1 MAVPT
6 LENTIRDFY
15 CSADVTASH
24 DELIVLSVLNTF
36 LSITAFLGNTLI
48 LVALHKESSLHP
60 PSKLLLRSLAIT
72 DLLVGII
79 VEPLNV
85 AYLMSVRSKRWD
97 ICYNV
102 YVALLLA
109 SYVLCAVSLLVL
121 TAISVDRLLAL
132 WLGLR
137 YRQVVTLRRVY
148 ITVIVMWVLPIV
160 ATTSYIWN
168 PQLLLLLLY
177 IHLSLCLSI
186 IIFSYMKIFFMLR
199 HYQIQVT
206 VAQEQPR
213 QAIPLNIA
221 RYRKAVYSALWV
233 QFTLFSCY
241 LPFGITQ
248 ALTDLKSVRFSSSVY
263 LAKTFSFTFVF
274 LNSALNPLLYC
285 WKIKEVREAV
295 REVIP
300 LTKIWRWF
308 VHNLYTKSVHI
319 STPLYLMY
327 IWCIHRK
334 YTQEMWL
341 ILMYS
346 FCIQQ

>member
-1 MAVPT
+1 MAMPT
-6 LENTIRDFY
+6 SEKTIRDLY
-15 CSADVTASH
+15 CSAHVADVTARVH
-24 DELIVLSVLNTF
+24 DELIVLLVLNTF

-79 VEPLNV
+79 VEPLYV
-85 AYLMSVRSKRWD
+85 VYLMSVKSKRWD

-102 YVALLLA
+102 NVALFIT
-109 SYVLCAVSLLVL
+109 SHILCSVSLLVL

-137 YRQVVTLRRVY
+137 YRQVVTLTRVY

-177 IHLSLCLSI
+177 IHLSFCLSI

-233 QFTLFSCY
+233 QVTLFICY
-241 LPFGITQ
+241 LPFIITE
-248 ALTDLKSVRFSSSVY
+248 ALTDLKSVKLSSSVY
-263 LAKTFSFTFVF
+263 LVKTFSFTFVF
-274 LNSALNPLLYC
+274 LNSALNPFLYC
-285 WKIKEVREAV
+285 WKIKEVRQAV
-295 REVIP
+295 KHTIRQIHCS
-300 LTKIWRWF
+300 LT
-308 VHNLYTKSVHI
+308 
-319 STPLYLMY
+319 
-327 IWCIHRK
+327 
-334 YTQEMWL
+334 
-341 ILMYS
+341 
-346 FCIQQ
+346 

>member
-1 MAVPT
+1 MAVPAT
-6 LENTIRDFY
+6 LENSISELY
-15 CSADVTASH
+15 CSANVTARVH
-24 DELIVLSVLNTF
+24 DELIVLLVLNTF

-48 LVALHKESSLHP
+48 LVALYKESSLHP

-79 VEPLNV
+79 VEPLYV
-85 AYLMSVRSKRWD
+85 AYLMSVKSKRWY

-102 YVALLLA
+102 YVALFIA
-109 SYVLCAVSLLVL
+109 SYILCAVSLLVL

-137 YRQVVTLRRVY
+137 YRQVVTLRSVY

-168 PQLLLLLLY
+168 PQLLSLLLY
-177 IHLSLCLSI
+177 IHLSFCLSI
-186 IIFSYMKIFFMLR
+186 IIFSYMKIFFTLR

-233 QFTLFSCY
+233 QVTLFICY

-248 ALTDLKSVRFSSSVY
+248 ALTESVKVSSSFY
-263 LAKTFSFTFVF
+263 LAKTFSFTLVF
-274 LNSALNPLLYC
+274 LNSSLNPFLYC
-285 WKIKEVREAV
+285 WKIKEVRQAV
-295 REVIP
+295 KDAIRQIYCS
-300 LTKIWRWF
+300 LT
-308 VHNLYTKSVHI
+308 
-319 STPLYLMY
+319 
-327 IWCIHRK
+327 
-334 YTQEMWL
+334 
-341 ILMYS
+341 
-346 FCIQQ
+346 

>member
-1 MAVPT
+1 MAVPAT
-6 LENTIRDFY
+6 LENSISELY
-15 CSADVTASH
+15 CSASVTARVH
-24 DELIVLSVLNTF
+24 DELIVLLVLNTF

-79 VEPLNV
+79 VEPLYV
-85 AYLMSVRSKRWD
+85 VYLMSVKSQRWY

-102 YVALLLA
+102 YVALFIA
-109 SYVLCAVSLLVL
+109 SHILCAVSLLVL

-137 YRQVVTLRRVY
+137 YRQVVTLTRVS

-168 PQLLLLLLY
+168 PQLLSLLLY
-177 IHLSLCLSI
+177 IHLSFCLSI
-186 IIFSYMKIFFMLR
+186 IIFSYMKIFFTLR

-213 QAIPLNIA
+213 QAIPLNIG

-233 QFTLFSCY
+233 QVTLFICY

-248 ALTDLKSVRFSSSVY
+248 ALTESVKVSSSLY
-263 LAKTFSFTFVF
+263 LAKTFSFTLVF
-274 LNSALNPLLYC
+274 LNSSLNPFLYC
-285 WKIKEVREAV
+285 WKMKEVRQAV
-295 REVIP
+295 KDAIRQIYCS
-300 LTKIWRWF
+300 LT
-308 VHNLYTKSVHI
+308 
-319 STPLYLMY
+319 
-327 IWCIHRK
+327 
-334 YTQEMWL
+334 
-341 ILMYS
+341 
-346 FCIQQ
+346 

>member
-1 MAVPT
+1 MAAPT
-6 LENTIRDFY
+6 LENSIRELY
-15 CSADVTASH
+15 CSANVTARVH
-24 DELIVLSVLNTF
+24 DELIVLLVLNTF
-36 LSITAFLGNTLI
+36 LSITAFLENTLI
-48 LVALHKESSLHP
+48 LVALHKEYSLHP

-79 VEPLNV
+79 VEPLYV
-85 AYLMSVRSKRWD
+85 VYLMSVKSQRWD

-102 YVALLLA
+102 YVALFIA
-109 SYVLCAVSLLVL
+109 SYILCSVSLLVL

-137 YRQVVTLRRVY
+137 YRQVVTLRSVY

-168 PQLLLLLLY
+168 PQLLSLLLY

-233 QFTLFSCY
+233 QVTLFICY

-285 WKIKEVREAV
+285 WKIKEVRQAV
-295 REVIP
+295 KDAIRQICS
-300 LTKIWRWF
+300 LT
-308 VHNLYTKSVHI
+308 
-319 STPLYLMY
+319 
-327 IWCIHRK
+327 
-334 YTQEMWL
+334 
-341 ILMYS
+341 
-346 FCIQQ
+346 

>member
-1 MAVPT
+1 MPT
-6 LENTIRDFY
+6 LENSIRELY
-15 CSADVTASH
+15 CSANVTARVH
-24 DELIVLSVLNTF
+24 DELIVLLVLNTF
-36 LSITAFLGNTLI
+36 LSITAFLENTLI

-79 VEPLNV
+79 VEPLYV
-85 AYLMSVRSKRWD
+85 VYLMSVKSKRWD

-102 YVALLLA
+102 NVALFIT
-109 SYVLCAVSLLVL
+109 SHILCSVSLLVL

-132 WLGLR
+132 WLGIR
-137 YRQVVTLRRVY
+137 YRQVVTLRSVY

-168 PQLLLLLLY
+168 PQLLSLLLY

-233 QFTLFSCY
+233 QFTLFICY

-285 WKIKEVREAV
+285 WKIKEVRQAV
-295 REVIP
+295 RDAIRQICS
-300 LTKIWRWF
+300 LT
-308 VHNLYTKSVHI
+308 
-319 STPLYLMY
+319 
-327 IWCIHRK
+327 
-334 YTQEMWL
+334 
-341 ILMYS
+341 
-346 FCIQQ
+346 

>member
-6 LENTIRDFY
+6 LEKTIRDLY
-15 CSADVTASH
+15 CSATVADVTARVH
-24 DELIVLSVLNTF
+24 DELIVLLVLNTF

-79 VEPLNV
+79 VEPLYV
-85 AYLMSVRSKRWD
+85 AYLMSVKSKRWD

-102 YVALLLA
+102 NVALFIA
-109 SYVLCAVSLLVL
+109 SYILCSVSLLVL

-137 YRQVVTLRRVY
+137 YRQVVTLRSVY

-168 PQLLLLLLY
+168 PQLLSLLLY
-177 IHLSLCLSI
+177 IHLSFCLSI
-186 IIFSYMKIFFMLR
+186 IIFSYMKILFTLR

-233 QFTLFSCY
+233 QVTLFICY

-248 ALTDLKSVRFSSSVY
+248 ALTDLKSVKVSSSCY

-274 LNSALNPLLYC
+274 LNSSLNPFLYC
-285 WKIKEVREAV
+285 WKIKEVRQAV
-295 REVIP
+295 KHTIRQIHCS
-300 LTKIWRWF
+300 LT
-308 VHNLYTKSVHI
+308 
-319 STPLYLMY
+319 
-327 IWCIHRK
+327 
-334 YTQEMWL
+334 
-341 ILMYS
+341 
-346 FCIQQ
+346 

>member
-6 LENTIRDFY
+6 LENSIRELY
-15 CSADVTASH
+15 CSANVTARVH
-24 DELIVLSVLNTF
+24 DELIVLLVLNTS

-79 VEPLNV
+79 VEPLYV
-85 AYLMSVRSKRWD
+85 AYLMSVKSKRWY

-102 YVALLLA
+102 YVALFIA
-109 SYVLCAVSLLVL
+109 SYILCAVSLLVL

-148 ITVIVMWVLPIV
+148 ITVIVMWVLSIV
-160 ATTSYIWN
+160 ATSTSYIWN
-168 PQLLLLLLY
+168 PQLLSLFLY
-177 IHLSLCLSI
+177 IHLSFCLSI

-199 HYQIQVT
+199 HYQIQAEIN

-233 QFTLFSCY
+233 QVTLFICY

-248 ALTDLKSVRFSSSVY
+248 AFTDLKSVRFSSSVY

-285 WKIKEVREAV
+285 WKIKEVRQAV
-295 REVIP
+295 KDAIRQICS
-300 LTKIWRWF
+300 LT
-308 VHNLYTKSVHI
+308 
-319 STPLYLMY
+319 
-327 IWCIHRK
+327 
-334 YTQEMWL
+334 
-341 ILMYS
+341 
-346 FCIQQ
+346 

>member
-1 MAVPT
+1 MAVPAT
-6 LENTIRDFY
+6 LENTTRQFY
-15 CSADVTASH
+15 CSANVTARVH
-24 DELIVLSVLNTF
+24 DELIVLLVLNTF
-36 LSITAFLGNTLI
+36 LSITGFLGNTLI
-48 LVALHKESSLHP
+48 LAALHKESSLHP

-79 VEPLNV
+79 VEPLYV
-85 AYLMSVRSKRWD
+85 AYLMSVKSKRWD

-102 YVALLLA
+102 NVALFIA
-109 SYVLCAVSLLVL
+109 SYILCSVSLLVL

-137 YRQVVTLRRVY
+137 YRQVVTLRSVY

-177 IHLSLCLSI
+177 IHLSFCLSI

-233 QFTLFSCY
+233 QVTLFICY

-248 ALTDLKSVRFSSSVY
+248 ALTDLKSVKVSSSFY
-263 LAKTFSFTFVF
+263 LAKTFSFTLVF
-274 LNSALNPLLYC
+274 LNSSLNPFLYC
-285 WKIKEVREAV
+285 WKMKEVRQAV
-295 REVIP
+295 KDAIRQIYCS
-300 LTKIWRWF
+300 LT
-308 VHNLYTKSVHI
+308 
-319 STPLYLMY
+319 
-327 IWCIHRK
+327 
-334 YTQEMWL
+334 
-341 ILMYS
+341 
-346 FCIQQ
+346 

>member
-6 LENTIRDFY
+6 LENSIRELY
-15 CSADVTASH
+15 CSANVTARVH
-24 DELIVLSVLNTF
+24 DELIVLLVLNTF
-36 LSITAFLGNTLI
+36 LFITAFLGNTLI

-85 AYLMSVRSKRWD
+85 AYLMSVKSQRWD

-102 YVALLLA
+102 NVALLIA
-109 SYVLCAVSLLVL
+109 SYILCAVSLLVL

-137 YRQVVTLRRVY
+137 YRQVVTLRRAY
-148 ITVIVMWVLPIV
+148 IAVIVMWVLPIV
-160 ATTSYIWN
+160 ATTSYVWN
-168 PQLLLLLLY
+168 PQLLLFLLY

-213 QAIPLNIA
+213 QAIPLNTA

-233 QFTLFSCY
+233 QFTLFICY
-241 LPFGITQ
+241 LPFG
-248 ALTDLKSVRFSSSVY
+248 F
-263 LAKTFSFTFVF
+263 
-274 LNSALNPLLYC
+274 N
-285 WKIKEVREAV
+285 
-295 REVIP
+295 
-300 LTKIWRWF
+300 
-308 VHNLYTKSVHI
+308 
-319 STPLYLMY
+319 
-327 IWCIHRK
+327 
-334 YTQEMWL
+334 
-341 ILMYS
+341 
-346 FCIQQ
+346 

>member
-6 LENTIRDFY
+6 LEKTIRDLY
-15 CSADVTASH
+15 CSANVADVTARVH
-24 DELIVLSVLNTF
+24 DELIVLLVLNTF

-79 VEPLNV
+79 VEPLYV
-85 AYLMSVRSKRWD
+85 VYLMSVKSKRWD

-102 YVALLLA
+102 NVALFIA
-109 SYVLCAVSLLVL
+109 SHILCSVSLLVL

-137 YRQVVTLRRVY
+137 YRQVVTLRSVY

-168 PQLLLLLLY
+168 PQLLSLLLY

-233 QFTLFSCY
+233 QVTLFICY

-248 ALTDLKSVRFSSSVY
+248 ALTDLKSVKVSSSFY

-274 LNSALNPLLYC
+274 LNSALNPFLYC
-285 WKIKEVREAV
+285 WKIKEVRQAV
-295 REVIP
+295 KHTIRQIHCS
-300 LTKIWRWF
+300 LT
-308 VHNLYTKSVHI
+308 
-319 STPLYLMY
+319 
-327 IWCIHRK
+327 
-334 YTQEMWL
+334 
-341 ILMYS
+341 
-346 FCIQQ
+346 

>member
-1 MAVPT
+1 MAVPAT
-6 LENTIRDFY
+6 LENTTRQFY
-15 CSADVTASH
+15 CSANVTARVH
-24 DELIVLSVLNTF
+24 DELIVLLVLNTF

-85 AYLMSVRSKRWD
+85 AYLMSVKSKRWD

-102 YVALLLA
+102 YVALFTA
-109 SYVLCAVSLLVL
+109 SYILCSVSLLVL

-137 YRQVVTLRRVY
+137 YRQVVTLRSVY

-177 IHLSLCLSI
+177 IHLSFCLSI
-186 IIFSYMKIFFMLR
+186 IIFSYMKIFFTLR

-233 QFTLFSCY
+233 QVTLFICY

-248 ALTDLKSVRFSSSVY
+248 ALTDLKSVKVSSSFY

-274 LNSALNPLLYC
+274 LNSSLNPFLYC
-285 WKIKEVREAV
+285 WKIKEVRQAV
-295 REVIP
+295 KDVIRQIYCF
-300 LTKIWRWF
+300 LT
-308 VHNLYTKSVHI
+308 
-319 STPLYLMY
+319 
-327 IWCIHRK
+327 
-334 YTQEMWL
+334 
-341 ILMYS
+341 
-346 FCIQQ
+346 

>member
-6 LENTIRDFY
+6 LEKTIRDLY
-15 CSADVTASH
+15 CSANVADVTARVH
-24 DELIVLSVLNTF
+24 DELIVLLVLNTF
-36 LSITAFLGNTLI
+36 LSITAFLENTLI

-79 VEPLNV
+79 VEPLYV
-85 AYLMSVRSKRWD
+85 VYLMSVKSKRWD

-102 YVALLLA
+102 NVALFIA
-109 SYVLCAVSLLVL
+109 SHILCSVSLLVL

-137 YRQVVTLRRVY
+137 YRQVVTLRSVY

-186 IIFSYMKIFFMLR
+186 IIFSYMKIFFTLR
-199 HYQIQVT
+199 HYQIQAEIN
-206 VAQEQPR
+206 VAQDQPR
-213 QAIPLNIA
+213 QAIPLNIV

-233 QFTLFSCY
+233 QVTLFICY
-241 LPFGITQ
+241 LPFIITE
-248 ALTDLKSVRFSSSVY
+248 ALTDLKSVKLSSSVY
-263 LAKTFSFTFVF
+263 LVKTFSFTFVF
-274 LNSALNPLLYC
+274 LNSALNPFLYC
-285 WKIKEVREAV
+285 WKIKEVRQAV
-295 REVIP
+295 KHTIRQIHCS
-300 LTKIWRWF
+300 LT
-308 VHNLYTKSVHI
+308 
-319 STPLYLMY
+319 
-327 IWCIHRK
+327 
-334 YTQEMWL
+334 
-341 ILMYS
+341 
-346 FCIQQ
+346 

>member
-1 MAVPT
+1 MAVPAT
-6 LENTIRDFY
+6 LENSISELH
-15 CSADVTASH
+15 CSASVTARVH
-24 DELIVLSVLNTF
+24 DELIVLLVLNTF

-48 LVALHKESSLHP
+48 LVALYKESSLHP

-79 VEPLNV
+79 VEPQYV
-85 AYLMSVRSKRWD
+85 AYLMSVKSKRWY

-102 YVALLLA
+102 YVALFIA
-109 SYVLCAVSLLVL
+109 SYILCAVSLLVL

-148 ITVIVMWVLPIV
+148 ITVIVMWVLSIV
-160 ATTSYIWN
+160 ATSTSYIWN
-168 PQLLLLLLY
+168 PQLLSLFLY
-177 IHLSLCLSI
+177 IHLSFCLSI
-186 IIFSYMKIFFMLR
+186 IIFSYMKIFFTLR

-233 QFTLFSCY
+233 QVTLFICY

-248 ALTDLKSVRFSSSVY
+248 ALTDLKSVKVSSSFY

-274 LNSALNPLLYC
+274 LNSSLNPLLYC
-285 WKIKEVREAV
+285 WKIKEVRQPV
-295 REVIP
+295 KDVIRQIYCF
-300 LTKIWRWF
+300 LT
-308 VHNLYTKSVHI
+308 
-319 STPLYLMY
+319 
-327 IWCIHRK
+327 
-334 YTQEMWL
+334 
-341 ILMYS
+341 
-346 FCIQQ
+346 

>member
-6 LENTIRDFY
+6 SEKTIRDLY
-15 CSADVTASH
+15 CSAHVADVTARVH
-24 DELIVLSVLNTF
+24 DELIVLLVLNTC

-48 LVALHKESSLHP
+48 LVALRKESSLHP

-85 AYLMSVRSKRWD
+85 AYLMSVKSKRWD

-102 YVALLLA
+102 NVALLIA
-109 SYVLCAVSLLVL
+109 SYILCAVSLLVL

-137 YRQVVTLRRVY
+137 YRQVVTLRRAY
-148 ITVIVMWVLPIV
+148 IAVIVMWVLPIV

-186 IIFSYMKIFFMLR
+186 IIFSYMKIFFTLR

-233 QFTLFSCY
+233 QVTLFICY
-241 LPFGITQ
+241 LPFIITE
-248 ALTDLKSVRFSSSVY
+248 ALTDLKSVKLSSSVY
-263 LAKTFSFTFVF
+263 LVKTFSFTFVF
-274 LNSALNPLLYC
+274 LNSALNPFLYC
-285 WKIKEVREAV
+285 WKIKEVRQAV
-295 REVIP
+295 KHTIRQIHCS
-300 LTKIWRWF
+300 LT
-308 VHNLYTKSVHI
+308 
-319 STPLYLMY
+319 
-327 IWCIHRK
+327 
-334 YTQEMWL
+334 
-341 ILMYS
+341 
-346 FCIQQ
+346 

>member
-6 LENTIRDFY
+6 LEKTIRHLY
-15 CSADVTASH
+15 CSANVADVTARVH
-24 DELIVLSVLNTF
+24 DELIVLLVLNTF

-79 VEPLNV
+79 VEPLYV
-85 AYLMSVRSKRWD
+85 VYLMSVKSKRWD

-102 YVALLLA
+102 NVALFIA
-109 SYVLCAVSLLVL
+109 SHILCSVSLLVL

-137 YRQVVTLRRVY
+137 YRQVVTLRSVF
-148 ITVIVMWVLPIV
+148 ITVIVMSVLSIV
-160 ATTSYIWN
+160 VTTSFIWN
-168 PQLLLLLLY
+168 ELLFSLLLF
-177 IHLSLCLSI
+177 INLSFCLSI

-233 QFTLFSCY
+233 QVTLVVCY
-241 LPFGITQ
+241 LPFVITE
-248 ALTDLKSVRFSSSVY
+248 ALTDLKCVKLSSSVY
-263 LAKTFSFTFVF
+263 LTKTFSFSFVF
-274 LNSALNPLLYC
+274 LNSSLNPFLYC
-285 WKIKEVREAV
+285 WKIKEVRQAV
-295 REVIP
+295 KHTIRQIYCS
-300 LTKIWRWF
+300 LT
-308 VHNLYTKSVHI
+308 
-319 STPLYLMY
+319 
-327 IWCIHRK
+327 
-334 YTQEMWL
+334 
-341 ILMYS
+341 
-346 FCIQQ
+346 

>member
-1 MAVPT
+1 MAVPAT
-6 LENTIRDFY
+6 LENSISELY
-15 CSADVTASH
+15 CSASVTARVY
-24 DELIVLSVLNTF
+24 DELIILLVLNTF

-48 LVALHKESSLHP
+48 LVALRKESSLHP

-79 VEPLNV
+79 VEPLYV
-85 AYLMSVRSKRWD
+85 VYLMSVRSKRWD

-102 YVALLLA
+102 YVALFLA
-109 SYVLCAVSLLVL
+109 SYILCAVSLLVL

-137 YRQVVTLRRVY
+137 YRQVVTLRSVY

-168 PQLLLLLLY
+168 PQLLSLLLY

-199 HYQIQVT
+199 HYQIQAEIN

-233 QFTLFSCY
+233 QVTLFICY

-248 ALTDLKSVRFSSSVY
+248 ALTESVKVSSSFY
-263 LAKTFSFTFVF
+263 LAKTFSFTLVF
-274 LNSALNPLLYC
+274 LNSSLNPFLYC
-285 WKIKEVREAV
+285 WKMKEVRQAV
-295 REVIP
+295 KDAIRQIYCS
-300 LTKIWRWF
+300 LT
-308 VHNLYTKSVHI
+308 
-319 STPLYLMY
+319 
-327 IWCIHRK
+327 
-334 YTQEMWL
+334 
-341 ILMYS
+341 
-346 FCIQQ
+346 

>member
-1 MAVPT
+1 MAVPAT
-6 LENTIRDFY
+6 LENTTREFY
-15 CSADVTASH
+15 CSANVTARVH
-24 DELIVLSVLNTF
+24 DELIVLLLLNTF

-85 AYLMSVRSKRWD
+85 AYLMSVKSQRWD
-97 ICYNV
+97 ICFNV
-102 YVALLLA
+102 NVALLIA
-109 SYVLCAVSLLVL
+109 SYILCAVSLLVL

-132 WLGLR
+132 LLGLR
-137 YRQVVTLRRVY
+137 YRQVVTLRSVY

-168 PQLLLLLLY
+168 PQLLSLLLY
-177 IHLSLCLSI
+177 IHLSFCLSI
-186 IIFSYMKIFFMLR
+186 IIFSYMKIFFTLR

-233 QFTLFSCY
+233 QVTLFICY

-248 ALTDLKSVRFSSSVY
+248 ALTESVKVSSSFY
-263 LAKTFSFTFVF
+263 LAKTFSFTLVF
-274 LNSALNPLLYC
+274 LNSALNPFLYC
-285 WKIKEVREAV
+285 WKMKEVRQAV
-295 REVIP
+295 KDAIRQIYCS
-300 LTKIWRWF
+300 LT
-308 VHNLYTKSVHI
+308 
-319 STPLYLMY
+319 
-327 IWCIHRK
+327 
-334 YTQEMWL
+334 
-341 ILMYS
+341 
-346 FCIQQ
+346 

>member
-6 LENTIRDFY
+6 LEKTIRNLY
-15 CSADVTASH
+15 CSANVADVTARVH
-24 DELIVLSVLNTF
+24 DELIVLLVLNTF

-85 AYLMSVRSKRWD
+85 AYLMSVKSKRWD

-102 YVALLLA
+102 NVALLIA
-109 SYVLCAVSLLVL
+109 SYILCSVSLLVL

-148 ITVIVMWVLPIV
+148 ITVIVMWVLSIV
-160 ATTSYIWN
+160 GTTSYIWN
-168 PQLLLLLLY
+168 PQLLTLFLY
-177 IHLSLCLSI
+177 IHLSFCLSI

-233 QFTLFSCY
+233 QVTLFICY

-248 ALTDLKSVRFSSSVY
+248 ALTDLKSVKVSSSVY

-274 LNSALNPLLYC
+274 VNSSLNPFLYC
-285 WKIKEVREAV
+285 WKIKEVRQAV
-295 REVIP
+295 KDTIRQIFCS
-300 LTKIWRWF
+300 LT
-308 VHNLYTKSVHI
+308 
-319 STPLYLMY
+319 
-327 IWCIHRK
+327 
-334 YTQEMWL
+334 
-341 ILMYS
+341 
-346 FCIQQ
+346 

>member
-15 CSADVTASH
+15 CSADVTARVH
-24 DELIVLSVLNTF
+24 NELIVLSVLNTF

-85 AYLMSVRSKRWD
+85 AYLMSVRSKKWD

-109 SYVLCAVSLLVL
+109 SYILCAVSLLVL

-137 YRQVVTLRRVY
+137 YRQVVTLRSVY

-177 IHLSLCLSI
+177 IHLSFCLSI

-233 QFTLFSCY
+233 QFTLFICY

-300 LTKIWRWF
+300 LTKIWR
-308 VHNLYTKSVHI
+308 
-319 STPLYLMY
+319 
-327 IWCIHRK
+327 
-334 YTQEMWL
+334 
-341 ILMYS
+341 
-346 FCIQQ
+346 

>member
-6 LENTIRDFY
+6 SEKTIRDLY
-15 CSADVTASH
+15 CSAHVADVTARVH
-24 DELIVLSVLNTF
+24 DELIVLLVLNTF

-48 LVALHKESSLHP
+48 LVALHKEYSLHP

-79 VEPLNV
+79 VEPLYV
-85 AYLMSVRSKRWD
+85 VYLMSVKSQRWY

-102 YVALLLA
+102 YVALFIA
-109 SYVLCAVSLLVL
+109 SYILCAVSLLVL

-137 YRQVVTLRRVY
+137 YRQVVTLRRAY
-148 ITVIVMWVLPIV
+148 IAVIVMWVLPIV

-168 PQLLLLLLY
+168 PQLLSLLLY

-186 IIFSYMKIFFMLR
+186 IIFSYMKIFFTLR

-233 QFTLFSCY
+233 QFTLFICY

-248 ALTDLKSVRFSSSVY
+248 ALTDLKSVKVSSSFY

-274 LNSALNPLLYC
+274 LNSSLNPFLYC
-285 WKIKEVREAV
+285 WKMKEVRQPV
-295 REVIP
+295 KDVIRQIYCF
-300 LTKIWRWF
+300 LT
-308 VHNLYTKSVHI
+308 
-319 STPLYLMY
+319 
-327 IWCIHRK
+327 
-334 YTQEMWL
+334 
-341 ILMYS
+341 
-346 FCIQQ
+346 

>member
-6 LENTIRDFY
+6 FENTIRDFY
-15 CSADVTASH
+15 CSAYVAARVQ

-48 LVALHKESSLHP
+48 LVALHKESSPHP

-109 SYVLCAVSLLVL
+109 SYILCAVSLLVL

-137 YRQVVTLRRVY
+137 YRQVVTLTRVY

-160 ATTSYIWN
+160 ATTSYIWS
-168 PQLLLLLLY
+168 PQLLSLLLY

-233 QFTLFSCY
+233 QVILFICY

-263 LAKTFSFTFVF
+263 LAKTFSFAFVF

-285 WKIKEVREAV
+285 WKIKEVRQAV
-295 REVIP
+295 RDAIRQICS
-300 LTKIWRWF
+300 LT
-308 VHNLYTKSVHI
+308 
-319 STPLYLMY
+319 
-327 IWCIHRK
+327 
-334 YTQEMWL
+334 
-341 ILMYS
+341 
-346 FCIQQ
+346 

>member
-6 LENTIRDFY
+6 LEKTIRDLY
-15 CSADVTASH
+15 CSANVADVTARVH
-24 DELIVLSVLNTF
+24 DEVIVLLVLNTF

-79 VEPLNV
+79 VEPLYV
-85 AYLMSVRSKRWD
+85 VYLMSVRSKRWD

-102 YVALLLA
+102 NVALFIA
-109 SYVLCAVSLLVL
+109 SYILCSVSLLVL

-148 ITVIVMWVLPIV
+148 ITVIVMWVLSIV

-168 PQLLLLLLY
+168 PQLLSLLLY
-177 IHLSLCLSI
+177 IHLSFCLSI
-186 IIFSYMKIFFMLR
+186 IIFSYMKIFFTLR
-199 HYQIQVT
+199 HYQIQAEIN
-206 VAQEQPR
+206 VAQDQPR

-233 QFTLFSCY
+233 QVTLFICY
-241 LPFGITQ
+241 LPFIITE
-248 ALTDLKSVRFSSSVY
+248 ALTDLTSVKLSSSVY
-263 LAKTFSFTFVF
+263 LVKTFSFTFVF
-274 LNSALNPLLYC
+274 LNSALNPFLYC
-285 WKIKEVREAV
+285 WKIKEVRQAV
-295 REVIP
+295 KHTIRQIHCS
-300 LTKIWRWF
+300 LT
-308 VHNLYTKSVHI
+308 
-319 STPLYLMY
+319 
-327 IWCIHRK
+327 
-334 YTQEMWL
+334 
-341 ILMYS
+341 
-346 FCIQQ
+346 

>member
-1 MAVPT
+1 MPT
-6 LENTIRDFY
+6 LENSIRELY
-15 CSADVTASH
+15 CSANVTARVH
-24 DELIVLSVLNTF
+24 DELIVLLVLNTF

-48 LVALHKESSLHP
+48 LVALHKEYSLHP

-79 VEPLNV
+79 VEPLYV
-85 AYLMSVRSKRWD
+85 AYLMSVKSKRWD

-102 YVALLLA
+102 NVALFIA
-109 SYVLCAVSLLVL
+109 SHILCSVSLLVL

-168 PQLLLLLLY
+168 PQLLSLLLY

-186 IIFSYMKIFFMLR
+186 IIFSYMKIFFTLR

-233 QFTLFSCY
+233 QFTLFICY

-285 WKIKEVREAV
+285 WKIKEVRQAV
-295 REVIP
+295 KDAIRQICS
-300 LTKIWRWF
+300 LT
-308 VHNLYTKSVHI
+308 
-319 STPLYLMY
+319 
-327 IWCIHRK
+327 
-334 YTQEMWL
+334 
-341 ILMYS
+341 
-346 FCIQQ
+346 

>member
-1 MAVPT
+1 MAVPAT
-6 LENTIRDFY
+6 LENTTRQFY
-15 CSADVTASH
+15 CSANVTARVH
-24 DELIVLSVLNTF
+24 DELIVLLVLNTF
-36 LSITAFLGNTLI
+36 LSITVFLGNTLI

-85 AYLMSVRSKRWD
+85 AYLMSVKSKRWD

-102 YVALLLA
+102 NVALFIA
-109 SYVLCAVSLLVL
+109 SHILCSVSLLVL

-148 ITVIVMWVLPIV
+148 ITVIVMWVLSIV

-168 PQLLLLLLY
+168 PQLLSLLLY
-177 IHLSLCLSI
+177 THLSFCLSI
-186 IIFSYMKIFFMLR
+186 IIFSYMKIFFTLR

-233 QFTLFSCY
+233 QVTLFICY

-248 ALTDLKSVRFSSSVY
+248 ALTDLKSVKVSSSFY
-263 LAKTFSFTFVF
+263 LAKTFSFTLVF
-274 LNSALNPLLYC
+274 LNSSLNPFLYC
-285 WKIKEVREAV
+285 WKMKEVRQAV
-295 REVIP
+295 KDAIRQIYCS
-300 LTKIWRWF
+300 LT
-308 VHNLYTKSVHI
+308 
-319 STPLYLMY
+319 
-327 IWCIHRK
+327 
-334 YTQEMWL
+334 
-341 ILMYS
+341 
-346 FCIQQ
+346 

>member
-6 LENTIRDFY
+6 LDNSIRELY
-15 CSADVTASH
+15 CSANVTARVH
-24 DELIVLSVLNTF
+24 DELIVLLVLNTF
-36 LSITAFLGNTLI
+36 LSITGFLGNTLI
-48 LVALHKESSLHP
+48 LAALHKESSLHP

-85 AYLMSVRSKRWD
+85 AYLVSVKSQRWD

-102 YVALLLA
+102 NVALLIA
-109 SYVLCAVSLLVL
+109 SYILCAVSLLVL

-137 YRQVVTLRRVY
+137 YRQVVTLRRAY
-148 ITVIVMWVLPIV
+148 IAVIVMWVLPIV

-206 VAQEQPR
+206 VAQEQQR

-233 QFTLFSCY
+233 QFTLFICY

-285 WKIKEVREAV
+285 WKIKEVRQAV
-295 REVIP
+295 KDAIRQICS
-300 LTKIWRWF
+300 LT
-308 VHNLYTKSVHI
+308 
-319 STPLYLMY
+319 
-327 IWCIHRK
+327 
-334 YTQEMWL
+334 
-341 ILMYS
+341 
-346 FCIQQ
+346 

>member
-6 LENTIRDFY
+6 LENSIRELY
-15 CSADVTASH
+15 CSANVTARVH
-24 DELIVLSVLNTF
+24 DELIVLLVLNTS

-85 AYLMSVRSKRWD
+85 VYLVSVKSKRWD

-102 YVALLLA
+102 YVALFIA
-109 SYVLCAVSLLVL
+109 SYILCSVSLFVL

-168 PQLLLLLLY
+168 PQLLSLLLY
-177 IHLSLCLSI
+177 IHLSFCLSI
-186 IIFSYMKIFFMLR
+186 IIFSYMKIFFTLR

-221 RYRKAVYSALWV
+221 RYRKAVDSALWV
-233 QFTLFSCY
+233 QVILFICY

-285 WKIKEVREAV
+285 WKIKEVRQAV

-300 LTKIWRWF
+300 LTKIWR
-308 VHNLYTKSVHI
+308 
-319 STPLYLMY
+319 
-327 IWCIHRK
+327 
-334 YTQEMWL
+334 
-341 ILMYS
+341 
-346 FCIQQ
+346 

>member
-24 DELIVLSVLNTF
+24 DELIVLSVLNAF

-60 PSKLLLRSLAIT
+60 PTKLLLRSLAIT

-97 ICYNV
+97 ICYDV

-109 SYVLCAVSLLVL
+109 SYILCAVSLLVL

-137 YRQVVTLRRVY
+137 YRQVVTLRRAY
-148 ITVIVMWVLPIV
+148 IAVIVMWVLPIV
-160 ATTSYIWN
+160 ATTSYVWN
-168 PQLLLLLLY
+168 PQLLLFLLY

-233 QFTLFSCY
+233 QFTLFICY

-248 ALTDLKSVRFSSSVY
+248 ALTDLKRVRFSSSVY

-285 WKIKEVREAV
+285 WKIKEVRQAV

-300 LTKIWRWF
+300 LTRIWR
-308 VHNLYTKSVHI
+308 
-319 STPLYLMY
+319 
-327 IWCIHRK
+327 
-334 YTQEMWL
+334 
-341 ILMYS
+341 
-346 FCIQQ
+346 

>member
-6 LENTIRDFY
+6 LEKTIRDLY
-15 CSADVTASH
+15 CSANVADVTARFH
-24 DELIVLSVLNTF
+24 DEPIVLLVLNTF

-79 VEPLNV
+79 VEPLYV
-85 AYLMSVRSKRWD
+85 AYLMSVKSKRWD

-102 YVALLLA
+102 YVALFIA
-109 SYVLCAVSLLVL
+109 SYILFSVSLLVL

-148 ITVIVMWVLPIV
+148 ITVIVMWVLSIV
-160 ATTSYIWN
+160 ATSTSYIWN
-168 PQLLLLLLY
+168 PQLLLLFLY
-177 IHLSLCLSI
+177 IHLCFCLSI

-199 HYQIQVT
+199 HYQIQAEIN

-233 QFTLFSCY
+233 QVTLFICY

-248 ALTDLKSVRFSSSVY
+248 ALTDLKSVKVSSSFY

-274 LNSALNPLLYC
+274 LNSSLNPFLYC
-285 WKIKEVREAV
+285 WKIKEVRQAV
-295 REVIP
+295 KHTIRQIHCS
-300 LTKIWRWF
+300 LT
-308 VHNLYTKSVHI
+308 
-319 STPLYLMY
+319 
-327 IWCIHRK
+327 
-334 YTQEMWL
+334 
-341 ILMYS
+341 
-346 FCIQQ
+346 

>member
-6 LENTIRDFY
+6 LENSIRELY
-15 CSADVTASH
+15 CSANVTARVN
-24 DELIVLSVLNTF
+24 DELIVLLVLNTF
-36 LSITAFLGNTLI
+36 LSITGFLGNTLI
-48 LVALHKESSLHP
+48 LAALHKESSLHP

-85 AYLMSVRSKRWD
+85 AYLMSVKSQRWD

-102 YVALLLA
+102 NVALLIA
-109 SYVLCAVSLLVL
+109 SYILCAVSLLVL

-137 YRQVVTLRRVY
+137 YRQIVTLRRAY
-148 ITVIVMWVLPIV
+148 IAVIVMWVLPIV

-168 PQLLLLLLY
+168 PQLLSLLLY
-177 IHLSLCLSI
+177 IHLSFCLSI

-233 QFTLFSCY
+233 QFTLFICY

-285 WKIKEVREAV
+285 WKIKEVRQAV
-295 REVIP
+295 RDAIRQICS
-300 LTKIWRWF
+300 LT
-308 VHNLYTKSVHI
+308 
-319 STPLYLMY
+319 
-327 IWCIHRK
+327 
-334 YTQEMWL
+334 
-341 ILMYS
+341 
-346 FCIQQ
+346 

>member
-15 CSADVTASH
+15 CSADVTARVH

-85 AYLMSVRSKRWD
+85 AYLISVRSKRWD

-109 SYVLCAVSLLVL
+109 SYILCAVSLLVL

-137 YRQVVTLRRVY
+137 YRQVVTLRSVY

-168 PQLLLLLLY
+168 PQLLSLLLY

-233 QFTLFSCY
+233 QVTLFICY

-248 ALTDLKSVRFSSSVY
+248 ALTDLKSVRFPSSVY

-300 LTKIWRWF
+300 LTKIWR
-308 VHNLYTKSVHI
+308 
-319 STPLYLMY
+319 
-327 IWCIHRK
+327 
-334 YTQEMWL
+334 
-341 ILMYS
+341 
-346 FCIQQ
+346 

>member
-1 MAVPT
+1 MPT
-6 LENTIRDFY
+6 LENSIRELY
-15 CSADVTASH
+15 CSANVTARVH
-24 DELIVLSVLNTF
+24 DELIVLLVLNTF
-36 LSITAFLGNTLI
+36 LSITAFLENTLI
-48 LVALHKESSLHP
+48 LVALHKEYSLHP

-85 AYLMSVRSKRWD
+85 AYLMSVKSKRWD

-102 YVALLLA
+102 NVALFIA
-109 SYVLCAVSLLVL
+109 SHILCSVSLLVL

-137 YRQVVTLRRVY
+137 YRQVVTLRRAY
-148 ITVIVMWVLPIV
+148 IAVIVMWVLPIV

-233 QFTLFSCY
+233 QVTLFICY

-285 WKIKEVREAV
+285 WKIKEVRQAV
-295 REVIP
+295 KDAIRQICS
-300 LTKIWRWF
+300 LT
-308 VHNLYTKSVHI
+308 
-319 STPLYLMY
+319 
-327 IWCIHRK
+327 
-334 YTQEMWL
+334 
-341 ILMYS
+341 
-346 FCIQQ
+346 

>member
-1 MAVPT
+1 MAVPAT
-6 LENTIRDFY
+6 LENSISKLY
-15 CSADVTASH
+15 CSANVTARVH
-24 DELIVLSVLNTF
+24 DELIVLLVLNTF

-48 LVALHKESSLHP
+48 LVALRKESSLHP
-60 PSKLLLRSLAIT
+60 PSKLLLRSLAMT

-79 VEPLNV
+79 VEPLYV
-85 AYLMSVRSKRWD
+85 VYLMSVKSQRWY

-102 YVALLLA
+102 YVALFIA
-109 SYVLCAVSLLVL
+109 SYILCAVSLLVL

-132 WLGLR
+132 WFGLR

-168 PQLLLLLLY
+168 PQLLLLFLY
-177 IHLSLCLSI
+177 IHLCFCLSI

-199 HYQIQVT
+199 HYQIQAEIN

-233 QFTLFSCY
+233 QVTLFICY

-248 ALTDLKSVRFSSSVY
+248 ALTESVKVSSSFY
-263 LAKTFSFTFVF
+263 LAKTFSFTLVF
-274 LNSALNPLLYC
+274 LNSSLNPFLYC
-285 WKIKEVREAV
+285 WKIKEVRQAV
-295 REVIP
+295 KDAIRQIYCS
-300 LTKIWRWF
+300 LT
-308 VHNLYTKSVHI
+308 
-319 STPLYLMY
+319 
-327 IWCIHRK
+327 
-334 YTQEMWL
+334 
-341 ILMYS
+341 
-346 FCIQQ
+346 

>member
-6 LENTIRDFY
+6 FKNTIRDFY
-15 CSADVTASH
+15 CSADVTARVH
-24 DELIVLSVLNTF
+24 DELIVVSVLNTF

-48 LVALHKESSLHP
+48 LLALHKESSLHP

-79 VEPLNV
+79 VEPLYV
-85 AYLMSVRSKRWD
+85 VYLMSVKSQRWD

-102 YVALLLA
+102 NVALFIA
-109 SYVLCAVSLLVL
+109 SYILCSVSLLVL

-132 WLGLR
+132 LLGLR
-137 YRQVVTLRRVY
+137 YRQVVTLRSVY

-168 PQLLLLLLY
+168 PQLLSLLLY

-233 QFTLFSCY
+233 QFTLFICY

-285 WKIKEVREAV
+285 WKIKEVRQAV
-295 REVIP
+295 RDAIRQICS
-300 LTKIWRWF
+300 LT
-308 VHNLYTKSVHI
+308 
-319 STPLYLMY
+319 
-327 IWCIHRK
+327 
-334 YTQEMWL
+334 
-341 ILMYS
+341 
-346 FCIQQ
+346 